1 MSLGNLLGG
10 LFGGGSSG
18 SPLQGALMNLLGGQQ
33 STIGQGGLGG
43 LVSAFQQ
50 AGLGDVV
57 QSWIG
62 RGPNQAVDPSQLRH
76 VFGDEQVQ
84 AMANQSGMAP
94 TDFLSQL
101 SQHLPRAVDSLTPE
115 GRLPDEGSISV

>member
-10 LFGGGSSG
+10 LLGGSGGG
-18 SPLQGALMNLLGGQQ
+18 SPLQGALMSLLSGQQ
-33 STIGQGGLGG
+33 SSVGQGGIGG
-43 LVSAFQQ
+43 LVSSFQQ

-62 RGPNQAVDPSQLRH
+62 HGPNQPVEPGQLRQAL
-76 VFGDEQVQ
+76 GDERVQ
-84 AMANQSGMAP
+84 SMASQSGMAP

-101 SQHLPRAVDSLTPE
+101 SQHLPRAVDSMTPD
-115 GRLPDEGSISV
+115 GRLPDEGSVSV

>member
-10 LFGGGSSG
+10 LLGGGG
-18 SPLQGALMNLLGGQQ
+18 SPLQGALMSLLGGQQ
-33 STIGQGGLGG
+33 SAAGQGGLGG

-57 QSWIG
+57 QSWISHS
-62 RGPNQAVDPSQLRH
+62 PNQPVEPGQLRQ

-84 AMANQSGMAP
+84 TMANQSGMAP

-101 SQHLPRAVDSLTPE
+101 SQHLPRAVDSMTPE
-115 GRLPDEGSISV
+115 GRLPDEGSVSV